1 MEILRFEEASSTAPK
16 RKKSSKGYLTVGFV
30 AALFGISTAF
40 ASSTIAINGSTP
52 IALGQGVSAVTA
64 CDPSITIIPSTSMT
78 VDAEVPTF
86 HLSTLQ
92 ISGVDGA
99 TTNATTGLGCGGK
112 TFDLQIFKTATDGST
127 SAYTCGDLNTTADGA
142 FPTITYEL
150 GGTIT
155 INPVSTPASNCA
167 DAKISFPIPTKVG
180 GGNWSFTIPFPAGAP
195 SDISYFTL
203 VSKDS

>member
-1 MEILRFEEASSTAPK
+1 MEILRFEEAQSSVPK
-16 RKKSSKGYLTVGFV
+16 RKKSSKGYLTIGFV

-40 ASSTIAINGSTP
+40 ASSTISINSDAP
-52 IALGQGVSAVTA
+52 IALGQGVSFVTS
-64 CDPSITIIPSTSMT
+64 CDTSINIIPSTSMT
-78 VDAEVPTF
+78 VDDEVPTF
-86 HLSTLQ
+86 HLNSLQ
-92 ISGVDGA
+92 ISDVDGA

-112 TFDLQIFKTATDGST
+112 TFDLQIFKTAIDGST
-127 SAYTCGDLNTTADGA
+127 SAYTCGDLNKTGDGA
-142 FPTITYEL
+142 FPIITYVL

-155 INPVSTPASNCA
+155 INAVSTPASNCT
-167 DAKISFPIPTKVG
+167 DAKISFPIPTKDG